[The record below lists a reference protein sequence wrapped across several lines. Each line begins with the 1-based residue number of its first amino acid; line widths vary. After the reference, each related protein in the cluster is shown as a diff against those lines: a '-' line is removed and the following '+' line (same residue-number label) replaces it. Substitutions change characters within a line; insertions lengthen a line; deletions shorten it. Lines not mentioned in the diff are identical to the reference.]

1 MRTLHRVGIRMQPGV
16 MTPVLLLLSRL
27 LQWLKILT
35 RDGMG
40 TIMEGTSRRM
50 VGNSSSSSKHNLR

>member
-16 MTPVLLLLSRL
+16 MTPVLLLLSRS

-40 TIMEGTSRRM
+40 TIMVGTSRRM
-50 VGNSSSSSKHNLR
+50 VGNSSNKHNLR

>member
-16 MTPVLLLLSRL
+16 MTPVLLLSRL
-27 LQWLKILT
+27 LQWHSILT

-40 TIMEGTSRRM
+40 TIMVGTSRRM
-50 VGNSSSSSKHNLR
+50 VGNSNSSNKHNLR

>member
-1 MRTLHRVGIRMQPGV
+1 M
-16 MTPVLLLLSRL
+16 MTPVLLLLLSRS

-50 VGNSSSSSKHNLR
+50 VGNSSSSSNNLR